1 MKTMLALLLLVL
13 TTPALAAD
21 APAVREYTLE
31 LMTSV
36 NLPMMVMP
44 AYPGMPNADGAQPS
58 RSISGEAVYAAAA
71 PVTPIFVA
79 VPESLQLRDNRLPL
93 LVAPMPEDMGM
104 HMPPAGM
111 GAAPGGRMHIE
122 MKNILWWHPDTAAG
136 PLTESISTDVDMSA
150 RGGDRPTMPS
160 AVQLQRVRAERD
172 RTATGDETVVPMTA
186 VGRGAYVLNTGGH
199 TMPLAGFLLPLTV
212 SEPASAA
219 AIDVRGPITVVWNS
233 DSAAR
238 GYILHARGM
247 VLQGQQVK
255 ETVLWVSTDSCPPE
269 RVRTGYEVGTT
280 IADDVRDRILL
291 PPGTTRCV
299 IPPAIFA
306 QVDMLTL
313 TLTAVGDDYAADTRG
328 CRYRAR
334 IRSEWTATKM
344 LSMGGPGA
352 GRYGAPAGM
361 PAGYPPAG
369 PAGYPPSGAPAG
381 TSPALPEG
389 LTPELM
395 QQYGITPEMLQY
407 GTDGGFG
414 DE

>member
-1 MKTMLALLLLVL
+1 MKAMTMVLLLLL
-13 TTPALAAD
+13 TAPVLAAD

-31 LMTSV
+31 LTTSV
-36 NLPMMVMP
+36 SAPMMAMP
-44 AYPGMPNADGAQPS
+44 AYPGMPGAGGPQPS
-58 RSISGEAVYAAAA
+58 RTIAGEAVYVAAA
-71 PVTPIFVA
+71 PVTPVFVA

-93 LVAPMPEDMGM
+93 QVTQMPEGM
-104 HMPPAGM
+104 AMPPAGM
-111 GAAPGGRMHIE
+111 GAMPGGRMHIE

-136 PLTESISTDVDMSA
+136 PLTENISTDVDMSA
-150 RGGDRPTMPS
+150 RGGARPGMP
-160 AVQLQRVRAERD
+160 APEQMQRVRAELD
-172 RTATGDETVVPMTA
+172 RTAEGNENVVPMTA

-199 TMPLAGFLLPLTV
+199 TMPLAGFLLPLVV
-212 SEPASAA
+212 SEPAS
-219 AIDVRGPITVVWNS
+219 ISSVDLNLPLTVVWNS
-233 DSAAR
+233 DTAAR

-247 VLQGQQVK
+247 VMQGQQVK

-280 IADDVRDRILL
+280 IADDVRNRILL

-306 QVDMLTL
+306 HVDMLTL

-344 LSMGGPGA
+344 QGMGGPGA

-369 PAGYPPSGAPAG
+369 RPAGYPPSGAPSG
-381 TSPALPEG
+381 NPPALPEG
-389 LTPELM
+389 LTPEMM
-395 QQYGITPEMLQY
+395 QQYGITPEMLQQY
-407 GTDGGFG
+407 GADDGANG
-414 DE
+414 E

>member
-1 MKTMLALLLLVL
+1 MKTMIALLLFV
-13 TTPALAAD
+13 LAAPVLATD
-21 APAVREYTLE
+21 APVVREYTLE

-36 NLPMMVMP
+36 SLPMMAMP
-44 AYPGMPNADGAQPS
+44 AYPGMPDAGGAQPS
-58 RSISGEAVYAAAA
+58 RTISGEAVYATAA
-71 PVTPIFVA
+71 PVTPVFVA

-93 LVAPMPEDMGM
+93 QVTQMPEGM
-104 HMPPAGM
+104 LMPPAGM
-111 GAAPGGRMHIE
+111 GAAPGGRMHVE

-136 PLTESISTDVDMSA
+136 PLTESINTDVDMSA
-150 RGGDRPTMPS
+150 RGGARPAMPS
-160 AVQLQRVRAERD
+160 ETQLQRVRAELD
-172 RTATGDETVVPMTA
+172 RTATGEENVVPLTA
-186 VGRGAYVLNTGGH
+186 VGRGEYVLNTGGH

-212 SEPASAA
+212 TEPASPA

-233 DSAAR
+233 DTAAR

-269 RVRTGYEVGTT
+269 RVRTGYEAGTT

-313 TLTAVGDDYAADTRG
+313 TLTAVGADYAADTRG

-344 LSMGGPGA
+344 PGMGGPGA
-352 GRYGAPAGM
+352 GRYGAPTGM

-369 PAGYPPSGAPAG
+369 RSAGYPPSGAPAG
-381 TSPALPEG
+381 NPPSLPEG
-389 LTPELM
+389 LTPEMM

-407 GTDGGFG
+407 GTDGGAG